1 MSCTTMNGLN
11 GRGGCRMPIAA
22 ALAIAASFAFAPTAS
37 AQMTD
42 PDQERA
48 RELVLRIRKSMR
60 EIDSLLLKGAQP
72 EKIEQALAAN
82 QKRIEELLK
91 ETESKSQAVIQ
102 NIDELVKLT
111 KYQKSNSG
119 GGGGS
124 PPPEQQPQGSQ
135 GKPPPQREKSQD
147 PQELSPQPKDGQQPK
162 DGDPPQDEQ
171 QNHDGDPKGGRPDR
185 SPPDQRDAKRP
196 PPNGATGE
204 FERTDTSGRWGMLP
218 AKEAE
223 DLQRRNA
230 EEFPQRYRQ
239 WMELYFRRVN
249 KLPSR

>member
-1 MSCTTMNGLN
+1 MSSPKI
-11 GRGGCRMPIAA
+11 GRCKMAIAA
-22 ALAIAASFAFAPTAS
+22 AVAIAASLALAPPAS

-72 EKIEQALAAN
+72 EKVEQELAAN

-119 GGGGS
+119 GSGGS
-124 PPPEQQPQGSQ
+124 QPPEQKPQGSEGQ
-135 GKPPPQREKSQD
+135 MPEREKSQD

-162 DGDPPQDEQ
+162 DGEQPKDEE
-171 QNHDGDPKGGRPDR
+171 QNRDGDPKSGRPDR
-185 SPPDQRDAKRP
+185 TPPEQRDAKRP
-196 PPNGATGE
+196 PPKGATGE
-204 FERTDTSGRWGMLP
+204 FERTDVSGRWGMLP
-218 AKEAE
+218 PKEAE

-230 EEFPQRYRQ
+230 DDFPQRYRQ